1 MVTLLNIGNQA
12 LRLTLLRIVATG
24 VYLESPTR
32 GTHLSMPNSSLRN
45 LASINLF
52 QKAKNEADPIF
63 IRPGRMLRYV
73 SYT

>member
-1 MVTLLNIGNQA
+1 
-12 LRLTLLRIVATG
+12 
-24 VYLESPTR
+24 
-32 GTHLSMPNSSLRN
+32 
-45 LASINLF
+45 LF